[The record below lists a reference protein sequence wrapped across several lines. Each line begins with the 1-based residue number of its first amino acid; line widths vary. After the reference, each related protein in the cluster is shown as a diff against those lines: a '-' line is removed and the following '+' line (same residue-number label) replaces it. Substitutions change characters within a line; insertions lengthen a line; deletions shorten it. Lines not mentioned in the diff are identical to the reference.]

1 MYGLNASF
9 IQYRGGS
16 KSSWKG
22 IVGYGAMPPGKLSGF
37 YPLQRNLTI
46 SRLVEVNQLRIKQFY
61 HIIFMKS

>member
-1 MYGLNASF
+1 MPVSYNKGEDPGVLE
-9 IQYRGGS
+9 RGDCR
-16 KSSWKG
+16 
-22 IVGYGAMPPGKLSGF
+22 IRDHAPRKLSGF